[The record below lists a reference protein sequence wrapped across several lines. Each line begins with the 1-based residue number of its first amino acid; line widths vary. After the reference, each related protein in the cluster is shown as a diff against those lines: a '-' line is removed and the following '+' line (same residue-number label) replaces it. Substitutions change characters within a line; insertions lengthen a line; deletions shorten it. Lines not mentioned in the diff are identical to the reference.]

1 MPKVVGGMRIARS
14 FVSPTGA
21 ANEVERTID
30 FQLSGEDGI
39 QVLGVM
45 GYGNLHDDSP
55 PVSDTIPSTAVAHQT
70 LHLEEG
76 ATEDLPDATGEDADD
91 IDTEI
96 FYFQWFVQQ
105 LVMGSTVTFGAG
117 PSFTAMP
124 NGLWLPPKP
133 ILSARNITHKGTTI
147 GADQDLE
154 CGVLIYYENVR
165 FSNAELSVQLA
176 RR

>member
-1 MPKVVGGMRIARS
+1 MAKRLGGMKIARS
-14 FVSPTGA
+14 FVTPTGA
-21 ANEVERTID
+21 GNEVERTLD
-30 FQLSGEDGI
+30 FQLAADQGI
-39 QVLGVM
+39 EIVAVQ

-55 PVSDTIPSTAVAHQT
+55 PTSDTVPFNAVAHQT

-76 ATEDLPDATGEDADD
+76 ATEDLPDAQGEDADD

-96 FYFQWFVQQ
+96 FYVQHFVLNGQIPATAGGGGVSQ
-105 LVMGSTVTFGAG
+105 MVT
-117 PSFTAMP
+117 PS
-124 NGLWLPPKP
+124 GLWIPAEP

-154 CGVLIYYENVR
+154 AGVLIYYWNVQ
-165 FSNAELSVQLA
+165 FPQSELAGILT